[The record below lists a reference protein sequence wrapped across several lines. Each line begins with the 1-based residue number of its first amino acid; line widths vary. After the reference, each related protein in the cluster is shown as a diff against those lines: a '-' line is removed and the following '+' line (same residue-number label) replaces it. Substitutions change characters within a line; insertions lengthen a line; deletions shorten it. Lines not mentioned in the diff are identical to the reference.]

1 MPSYK
6 DKEDFDPDNP
16 HPGRYD
22 VFKTFEKKTRMIN
35 NLLYKSLRFISNV
48 KLEILVI
55 FVSEESSYLIL

>member
-22 VFKTFEKKTRMIN
+22 VFKTFAKKN
-35 NLLYKSLRFISNV
+35 PDD
-48 KLEILVI
+48 
-55 FVSEESSYLIL
+55 

>member
-22 VFKTFEKKTRMIN
+22 VFKTFEKMLQ
-35 NLLYKSLRFISNV
+35 NLTIWTY
-48 KLEILVI
+48 
-55 FVSEESSYLIL
+55 